1 MSFISDENTKLLIQ
15 TAPEI
20 LKGFGLCATAVIS
33 ALGYWKSRKN
43 GKKLIAHNTQISQE
57 IGEVK
62 DIVNGKGEKAL
73 ADAKAVSFSE
83 GVAAGKLESQ

>member
-1 MSFISDENTKLLIQ
+1 MVFISDENTTLLIQ
-15 TAPEI
+15 TIPEI
-20 LKGFGLCATAVIS
+20 LKGLGLCATAIIS

-43 GKKLIAHNTQISQE
+43 GKKLVAHNTQISTE

-73 ADAKAVSFSE
+73 AEAKAISFAE